1 MERLAEEP
9 QDQGL
14 DRKASDACQGQRAG
28 LKAKGTLRLLDA
40 YQVPCGLHLI
50 VSLSSH
56 YEKQIETSSKIGS
69 NSNVDRRELD
79 MSPQTKCRGRRGA
92 MVNGTPPHLYPGAGH
107 TSWGAM
113 LHLQSVLSKGTG
125 GGFLPPTKHI
135 CSIRQKAGRQPSAD
149 GRAGASVSH
158 TNKHISH
165 GLS

>member
-79 MSPQTKCRGRRGA
+79 MSPQTKCRGRRGG
-92 MVNGTPPHLYPGAGH
+92 NGEWDPTSPLSWSRTHLLGCQVASSECIKQGH
-107 TSWGAM
+107 WWRVSASHQT
-113 LHLQSVLSKGTG
+113 HLQHR
-125 GGFLPPTKHI
+125 TK
-135 CSIRQKAGRQPSAD
+135 SRSSA
-149 GRAGASVSH
+149 
-158 TNKHISH
+158 
-165 GLS
+165 LC